1 MSRQEFLQRLRETLS
16 GEVPGSVIE
25 ENIRYYEEYIT
36 TEVRNGSTEEAVIA
50 SIGDPRLIA
59 RTILEASENAKD
71 SGSGRTYYESYSNA
85 DQDVYEDPGDFGR
98 HMHYIDLNKWYW
110 KLLGVAVLILFF
122 FLIAGIVTG
131 IFSLLMP
138 IMGPLLLVFLIVWI
152 VRGTKR

>member
-1 MSRQEFLQRLRETLS
+1 MSRQEFLQRWREALT
-16 GEVPGSVIE
+16 GEVTGSVIVE
-25 ENIRYYEEYIT
+25 YIRYYEEDIT

-59 RTILEASENAKD
+59 RTIYEASENAKD
-71 SGSGRTYYESYSNA
+71 SGSGRTYYESYSGA
-85 DQDVYEDPGDFGR
+85 DRDVYEDPGNFGR
-98 HMHYIDLNKWYW
+98 HMHFIDLSKWYW
-110 KLLGVAVLILFF
+110 KLLGVAVLILIF

-138 IMGPLLLVFLIVWI
+138 IMGPLLLVFLIVWF

>member
-1 MSRQEFLQRLRETLS
+1 MSRQEFLQRLREALS

-25 ENIRYYEEYIT
+25 ENIRYYEEYIG

-59 RTILEASENAKD
+59 KTILEASENAKS
-71 SGSGRTYYESYSNA
+71 SGSGKNFYDSYSGA
-85 DQDVYEDPGDFGR
+85 DRNVYEDPGNSGR
-98 HMHYIDLNKWYW
+98 HMHYIDLSKWYW
-110 KLLGVAVLILFF
+110 KLLGVTVLILFF
-122 FLIAGIVTG
+122 FLIASIVTG

-138 IMGPLLLVFLIVWI
+138 IMGPLLLVFLIVWF

>member
-85 DQDVYEDPGDFGR
+85 DQDVYEDPGNFGR
-98 HMHYIDLNKWYW
+98 HMHYIDLNK
-110 KLLGVAVLILFF
+110 
-122 FLIAGIVTG
+122 
-131 IFSLLMP
+131 
-138 IMGPLLLVFLIVWI
+138 
-152 VRGTKR
+152 

>member
-1 MSRQEFLQRLRETLS
+1 MSRQEFLQRLREALT
-16 GEVPGSVIE
+16 GEVTGSVIE

-59 RTILEASENAKD
+59 RTIYEASENAKD
-71 SGSGRTYYESYSNA
+71 SGSGRTYYESYSGA
-85 DQDVYEDPGDFGR
+85 DRDVYEDPGNFGR
-98 HMHYIDLNKWYW
+98 HMHFIDLSKWYW

-138 IMGPLLLVFLIVWI
+138 IMGPLLLVFLIVWF

>member
-1 MSRQEFLQRLRETLS
+1 MSRQEFLQRLREALT
-16 GEVPGSVIE
+16 GEVTGSVIE

-59 RTILEASENAKD
+59 RTIFEASENAKE
-71 SGSGRTYYESYSNA
+71 SGTGRTYYESYSGA
-85 DQDVYEDPGDFGR
+85 DRNVYEDPGDFRR

-110 KLLGVAVLILFF
+110 KLLGVGVLILFF

-138 IMGPLLLVFLIVWI
+138 IMGPLLLVFIIVWL
-152 VRGTKR
+152 VRGPKR